1 LIERDI
7 KVVNSLGIHAR
18 PAALLVKTL
27 SGFESNVSFE
37 KDSLKVNGRSVLGV
51 MMLAAP
57 QGSFIK
63 VEIDGPDEN
72 DCMLAIEDVFVRG
85 FDEE

>member
-1 LIERDI
+1 VKFQFSSEFLILHQD
-7 KVVNSLGIHAR
+7 
-18 PAALLVKTL
+18 
-27 SGFESNVSFE
+27 
-37 KDSLKVNGRSVLGV
+37 LKEVHRISVLGV

>member
-1 LIERDI
+1 M

-57 QGSFIK
+57 QGSFIT
-63 VEIDGPDEN
+63 VEIDGHDEN
-72 DCMLAIEDVFVRG
+72 ECMLAIEEVFARG